1 MAQVALEKPINQ
13 GRRLTDRKPL
23 FLRQSLGTGCCL
35 TNFRSAFTGRLAT
48 NIYFPGFK
56 GELVRYADRIA
67 DAGPH
72 RCWPSKY
79 GTCRKVSTGVSLL
92 RSGIGRRHILFQGF
106 EMKSGVLLCVFI
118 ALGMAT
124 SSAYAID
131 CRKAASSV
139 ERLICAHKD
148 LQNADAAMG
157 EAYAKILAK
166 AGSDTE
172 IRVMLVRNQK
182 RWISARDK
190 GFDGTMDFPGAP
202 DKGALAQSLL
212 QAMRSRTAELTETSH
227 ANPALP
233 HLIELAS
240 AQRKFLGQFTGGAF
254 AGFDMSCDFLPGGGT
269 LSYGCFGVRRY
280 QNLDRVCM
288 VQDDWASGHVSQ
300 VQSVANVVRGKLEE
314 VAVCGDGEADAG
326 QCPDAG
332 NPADPT
338 AQWNRH
344 PAQSPGR
351 TASSQ
356 NWPQLDT
363 DADAGVALDW
373 LRVCLT
379 DSHYPPA
386 QVAKQS
392 GK

>member
-1 MAQVALEKPINQ
+1 MSTPPTEQARIAAAAQLRATLLDYFAREYWTPLEGCLIVSGIHPLPDCTEIPLGGVGLDN
-13 GRRLTDRKPL
+13 KPL
-23 FLRQSLGTGCCL
+23 NAGSSRFHDARHMWDAWGDYRESQLEE
-35 TNFRSAFTGRLAT
+35 
-48 NIYFPGFK
+48 
-56 GELVRYADRIA
+56 GE
-67 DAGPH
+67 
-72 RCWPSKY
+72 
-79 GTCRKVSTGVSLL
+79 
-92 RSGIGRRHILFQGF
+92 
-106 EMKSGVLLCVFI
+106 
-118 ALGMAT
+118 
-124 SSAYAID
+124 
-131 CRKAASSV
+131 
-139 ERLICAHKD
+139 
-148 LQNADAAMG
+148 
-157 EAYAKILAK
+157 EAYVKILAK

-172 IRVMLVRNQK
+172 IQVMLVRSQK

-190 GFDGTMDFPGAP
+190 GFDGTMDVPGAP

-254 AGFDMSCDFLPGGGT
+254 AGFDMNCDFLPGGGT

-300 VQSVANVVRGKLEE
+300 VQSVAKVVRGKLEE

-332 NPADPT
+332 NPDDPA

-363 DADAGVALDW
+363 DADAGAVLDW